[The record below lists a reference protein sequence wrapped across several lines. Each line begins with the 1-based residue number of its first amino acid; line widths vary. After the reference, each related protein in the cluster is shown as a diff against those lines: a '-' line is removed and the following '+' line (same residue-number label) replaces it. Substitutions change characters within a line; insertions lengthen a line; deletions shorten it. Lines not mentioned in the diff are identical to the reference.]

1 MTEIPDDVLCTSDHL
16 WIRPGNGSR
25 VRLGVTSVLL
35 DHFGPVESVSL
46 PVTVR
51 RSFPGIPVETWSF
64 PCVPGRLFRQ

>member
-46 PVTVR
+46 PDD
-51 RSFPGIPVETWSF
+51 
-64 PCVPGRLFRQ
+64 C